1 MGALLRGLFDIR
13 AGELQRVAW
22 LTLHSLCLGL
32 FVAIFFAAANGL
44 FLASY
49 TVKNLPMAWIS
60 ASLVGYAVV
69 LLHTA
74 AARRLSGATLAIVN
88 VGLLLAVMIAFCV
101 AARAGAGR
109 GLAFAM
115 FVWIVPSGTLLS
127 LQHSRLLASLF
138 DLRQGKRLFSMLGAG
153 EVVSSILGYLLVP
166 LLFGLFA
173 DPMILIPVAAGGLI
187 GCLLVTRAMARRYP
201 ANLAGRPAAAGGGRD
216 AAERGGTGTG
226 PARPGAGAGKAA
238 AAAAGATRPER
249 RYVAGIALL
258 AACLVLAGTF
268 VDFLFLGQIQLRF
281 PGPEQVARF
290 IGIFFAV
297 VRIVEL
303 LLKLF
308 LAGRLVGQFGLGF
321 GLGALPVALLLTVA
335 AAAAAG
341 LGLGVAHS
349 LFFLF
354 VALAKLVFLSLRRA
368 FFDPVLKVLF
378 QCLPRPRQLAAQARI
393 EGSIQ
398 QLAAGVAGLLLLGIL
413 RRGAVPPPYLA
424 AALAP
429 LALGAAVLAGRIHRG
444 YRTQLVA
451 NVRERVQA
459 GAAAGAAG
467 QPLAEPPQDG
477 AVAIAMAVVA
487 GGARPAVL
495 PEPAAEP
502 AGPTREISRIVE
514 GLWLPTSRDA
524 AEDGAVAAGEIVLGP
539 LEVAFARAGHALPV
553 RLSILH
559 IYGRIATPAAMALLA
574 EKVRSGEPAI
584 WREALGLLR
593 RGEVR
598 ATPAQAAGLRGRV
611 EQIVENSAWNLA
623 ALLDLDADPR
633 AAAVAAGVR
642 AQLRRDRD
650 DLCTLLSLL
659 YDSRA
664 IGLVRELLEGA
675 DKEAGVYALEVAEVV
690 IGPELRPLV
699 VPLLEDLPPARRLR
713 SLAGLF
719 PQQPMALAARLEA
732 IVHRDYARMST
743 DARVQALQA
752 LGAVHDGGKPSEMLV
767 ASLFHTH
774 PALREA
780 AARVL
785 LRIDRECYAACAERL
800 PAETREELDRL
811 LAWGGGDRP
820 DASQPFAVGLAQAA

>member
-13 AGELQRVAW
+13 SGELQRVAW

-49 TVKNLPMAWIS
+49 TVKSLPMAWIA

-69 LLHTA
+69 LLYAA
-74 AARRLSGATLAIVN
+74 AARRLSGATLAIAN

-101 AARAGAGR
+101 AARAGASR

-115 FVWIVPSGTLLS
+115 FVWIVPSVTLLY

-173 DPMILIPVAAGGLI
+173 DPMTLIPVAAGGLI

-201 ANLAGRPAAAGGGRD
+201 ANLAAPPAASAGRD
-216 AAERGGTGTG
+216 AAKRGGTGRG
-226 PARPGAGAGKAA
+226 PARLFASAGAAP
-238 AAAAGATRPER
+238 AAAGATRPER

-258 AACLVLAGTF
+258 AAGLVLAGSF
-268 VDFLFLGQIQLRF
+268 VDFLFLGQIQFRF

-321 GLGALPVALLLTVA
+321 GLGALPVALLVTVA

-341 LGLGVAHS
+341 LGLGAAHS

-398 QLAAGVAGLLLLGIL
+398 QLATGVGGLLLLAIL
-413 RRGAVPPPYLA
+413 RRGAVAPPYLA
-424 AALAP
+424 AALVP
-429 LALGAAVLAGRIHRG
+429 LALGAAVLAGRTHRG

-451 NVRERVQA
+451 NVRERVRA
-459 GAAAGAAG
+459 GAAAGVAG
-467 QPLAEPPQDG
+467 QPLAEPPRDG
-477 AVAIAMAVVA
+477 AVIGMACD
-487 GGARPAVL
+487 GGSGARRAVL
-495 PEPAAEP
+495 PEPAAETP
-502 AGPTREISRIVE
+502 GQPREISRLVE
-514 GLWLPTSRDA
+514 GLWLPASRDA
-524 AEDGAVAAGEIVLGP
+524 AEHASAAAGAIVLEP

-553 RLSILH
+553 RLSILR
-559 IYGRIATPAAMALLA
+559 IYGRIATPAALALLV
-574 EKVRSGEPAI
+574 EKVRTGEPAI

-593 RGEVR
+593 CGEAR
-598 ATPAQAAGLRGRV
+598 ATAAQAAGLRSRV
-611 EQIVENSAWNLA
+611 EQIVESSAWNLA
-623 ALLDLDADPR
+623 ALLDLDGDPR
-633 AAAVAAGVR
+633 AAAVAACVR

-650 DLCTLLSLL
+650 DLCT
-659 YDSRA
+659 
-664 IGLVRELLEGA
+664 
-675 DKEAGVYALEVAEVV
+675 
-690 IGPELRPLV
+690 
-699 VPLLEDLPPARRLR
+699 
-713 SLAGLF
+713 
-719 PQQPMALAARLEA
+719 
-732 IVHRDYARMST
+732 
-743 DARVQALQA
+743 
-752 LGAVHDGGKPSEMLV
+752 
-767 ASLFHTH
+767 
-774 PALREA
+774 
-780 AARVL
+780 
-785 LRIDRECYAACAERL
+785 
-800 PAETREELDRL
+800 
-811 LAWGGGDRP
+811 
-820 DASQPFAVGLAQAA
+820 

>member
-1 MGALLRGLFDIR
+1 MGTLLRGLFDIR

-44 FLASY
+44 FLASF
-49 TVKNLPMAWIS
+49 TVKSLPAAWIS
-60 ASLVGYAVV
+60 ASLVGYAAV
-69 LLHTA
+69 LLYAA

-115 FVWIVPSGTLLS
+115 FVWIVPSVTLLY

-166 LLFGLFA
+166 LLLGLFA
-173 DPMILIPVAAGGLI
+173 DPLTLIPVAAGGLI

-201 ANLAGRPAAAGGGRD
+201 ANLAGRPAAASAGRD
-216 AAERGGTGTG
+216 AAERGATGTG
-226 PARPGAGAGKAA
+226 PAQPDAGAGRAA
-238 AAAAGATRPER
+238 AAAAADATRPER

-321 GLGALPVALLLTVA
+321 GLGALPAALLLTVA

-368 FFDPVLKVLF
+368 FFDPVQKVLF

-393 EGSIQ
+393 EGAVQ
-398 QLAAGVAGLLLLGIL
+398 QLAAGVAGLLLLAIL

-429 LALGAAVLAGRIHRG
+429 LALAAAVLARRVHRG

-467 QPLAEPPQDG
+467 PPLAEPPQD
-477 AVAIAMAVVA
+477 
-487 GGARPAVL
+487 
-495 PEPAAEP
+495 
-502 AGPTREISRIVE
+502 
-514 GLWLPTSRDA
+514 
-524 AEDGAVAAGEIVLGP
+524 
-539 LEVAFARAGHALPV
+539 
-553 RLSILH
+553 
-559 IYGRIATPAAMALLA
+559 
-574 EKVRSGEPAI
+574 
-584 WREALGLLR
+584 
-593 RGEVR
+593 
-598 ATPAQAAGLRGRV
+598 AGLRGRV
-611 EQIVENSAWNLA
+611 EQLVESSAWNLA
-623 ALLDLDADPR
+623 ALLDLEADPR

-659 YDSRA
+659 YDARA
-664 IGLVRELLEGA
+664 IGLVKELLEGA

-732 IVHRDYARMST
+732 IVHRDHARMST

-785 LRIDRECYAACAERL
+785 LRIDREGYAACAERL
-800 PAETREELDRL
+800 PAEIREELDRL
-811 LAWGGGDRP
+811 LLGGGGDRP
-820 DASQPFAVGLAQAA
+820 DAGQPFAAAQAQAA

>member
-13 AGELQRVAW
+13 SGELQRVAW

-32 FVAIFFAAANGL
+32 FGAIFFAAANGL
-44 FLASY
+44 FLASF
-49 TVKNLPMAWIS
+49 TVKSLPMAWIA

-69 LLHTA
+69 LLYAA
-74 AARRLSGATLAIVN
+74 AARRLSGATLAIAN

-109 GLAFAM
+109 GLSFAM
-115 FVWIVPSGTLLS
+115 FVWIVPSVTLLY

-166 LLFGLFA
+166 LLLGLFA
-173 DPMILIPVAAGGLI
+173 DPMTLIPVAAGGLI

-201 ANLAGRPAAAGGGRD
+201 ANLAGPPAASAGRD
-216 AAERGGTGTG
+216 
-226 PARPGAGAGKAA
+226 AA
-238 AAAAGATRPER
+238 AAAAAAATRPER
-249 RYVAGIALL
+249 RYVAGIAML
-258 AACLVLAGTF
+258 AAGLVLAGCF
-268 VDFLFLGQIQLRF
+268 VDFLFLGQIQFRF

-341 LGLGVAHS
+341 LGLGAAHS

-398 QLAAGVAGLLLLGIL
+398 QLATGAGGLLLLAVL
-413 RRGAVPPPYLA
+413 RRGAVAPPYLA
-424 AALAP
+424 AALVP

-451 NVRERVQA
+451 NVRERVRA
-459 GAAAGAAG
+459 GAAAGVAG
-467 QPLAEPPQDG
+467 QPLAEPTRDG
-477 AVAIAMAVVA
+477 AVVTGMAVVVG
-487 GGARPAVL
+487 GGAGRAVL
-495 PEPAAEP
+495 PEPAAATVGQP
-502 AGPTREISRIVE
+502 REISRLVE
-514 GLWLPTSRDA
+514 GLWLPASRAA
-524 AEDGAVAAGEIVLGP
+524 AEDTAAAAGETVLEP
-539 LEVAFARAGHALPV
+539 LEAAFARAGHALAV
-553 RLSILH
+553 RLSILR
-559 IYGRIATPAAMALLA
+559 IYGRIATPAALALLV
-574 EKVRSGEPAI
+574 EKVRCGEPAI

-593 RGEVR
+593 CGEAR
-598 ATPAQAAGLRGRV
+598 ATAAQAAGLRSRV
-611 EQIVENSAWNLA
+611 EQLVENSAWNLA
-623 ALLDLDADPR
+623 ALVDLEGDPR
-633 AAAVAAGVR
+633 AAAVAACVR

-659 YDSRA
+659 YDARA
-664 IGLVRELLEGA
+664 IGLVKELLAGA
-675 DKEAGVYALEVAEVV
+675 DKEAGVYALEVAEVI

-743 DARVQALQA
+743 AARVQALRA
-752 LGAVHDGGKPSEMLV
+752 LGAVHAGGKPSEMLV
-767 ASLFHTH
+767 ASLFHTD
-774 PALREA
+774 PVLREA

-785 LRIDRECYAACAERL
+785 CRIDPECYAACAERL
-800 PAETREELDRL
+800 PAETREQLDNL
-811 LAWGGGDRP
+811 FGSGGGNRP
-820 DASQPFAVGLAQAA
+820 EAGQPVEVGLMAEAA